1 MGKGT
6 DPPPSPV
13 EKGSW
18 PLGSSGPALMLA
30 RLEVMSP
37 PLEAGLTQRGSRL
50 GGGVFSGQIK
60 DKEVSRA
67 ELRQQLGR
75 AVLCQG
81 H

>member
-1 MGKGT
+1 
-6 DPPPSPV
+6 
-13 EKGSW
+13 
-18 PLGSSGPALMLA
+18 MLA
-30 RLEVMSP
+30 RMEVMSP

-67 ELRQQLGR
+67 ELHQQLGR